1 MKNRILLVAMVFVG
15 LSAFAQRV
23 AAPLHGVTT
32 TKQVQPNNGMPT
44 NPYNGAAVDI
54 TFLDTLYSNDF
65 SDSTEFTQ
73 FVQSG
78 SSSEWVFGTNSTI
91 GNGGFFGA
99 AFASTTASNGY
110 AMFDYF
116 GFNAEAQFAN
126 SSITLGP
133 IDLSGAVAPLTVNF
147 EQYYAKFRDSAQVW
161 YSLDGINFTLLGD
174 NTDLPLYGVNAQG
187 ETIGSITANGALK
200 SIFANQLA
208 GQAQVWIRFRYKS
221 DDGSYTWLVDDLTIT
236 NVSVPAVDLDLV
248 KVYTMDPVLFDYA
261 ITPLSQADTLVYGVV
276 VTNNALTST
285 SFTINYD
292 LQFNG
297 GSVLSG
303 SDIVPVIAPLQ
314 TDTLYFLTTYTP
326 DQVGTYSFS
335 ASIVAD
341 GDFTQNNNSATD
353 EFEISEYIY
362 SPVGDI
368 SDANVTS
375 LSGPGSG
382 TPVVYNPYKAAQLFY
397 TKSAGT
403 VYAAN
408 IAMPRPVGTQNY
420 PVELTIEIRDAA
432 DIENVVNIADYIL
445 DNTHPTGIQYKT
457 ILFDPPVDLEEDKF
471 YLLVVSTT
479 DETKKFNFYSNDGDD
494 DQSTRAYGPFGAN
507 NAVAWYRGWEFTP
520 CFQIT
525 FDPEVAGLQPTDAGI
540 RMATYPNPAN
550 ENINLVMEMDN
561 AMTATV
567 NLLDIQGRVVSTRNI
582 AASLSVTES
591 ISVSELANGI
601 YTLQVITEKGISTQ
615 KITVAH

>member
-1 MKNRILLVAMVFVG
+1 MKNRLLLVAMVFVG

-23 AAPLHGVTT
+23 AAPLHGVTSV
-32 TKQVQPNNGMPT
+32 KQVQPNNGIPT

-65 SDSTEFTQ
+65 SDSTNFTQ

-78 SSSEWVFGTNSTI
+78 SSSEWVFGTNASI

-99 AFASTTASNGY
+99 AFASTTAGNGY

-161 YSLDGINFTLLGD
+161 YSLDGINFNLLGD

-187 ETIGSITANGALK
+187 ETIGSVTANGALK

-221 DDGSYTWLVDDLTIT
+221 DVGSYSWLIDDLTVT

-248 KVYTMDPVLFDYA
+248 KIYTADFGLFEYEV
-261 ITPLSQADTLVYGVV
+261 TPLSQVDTLIYGVV
-276 VTNNALTST
+276 VTNNALTAT
-285 SFTINYD
+285 TFNINYNVE
-292 LQFNG
+292 FNG
-297 GSVLSG
+297 GSVASG
-303 SDIVPVIAPLQ
+303 TQLVPVIAPLQ
-314 TDTLYFLTTYTP
+314 TDTLFFLTNYTPEQLGTYT
-326 DQVGTYSFS
+326 FS
-335 ASIVAD
+335 AEIVAD
-341 GDFTQNNNSATD
+341 GDFSADNNTKSK
-353 EFEISEYIY
+353 EFEISEFIY
-362 SPVGDI
+362 SPF
-368 SDANVTS
+368 SD
-375 LSGPGSG
+375 LSGATAQTFNG
-382 TPVVYNPYKAAQLFY
+382 TGASPPYDAYKIGQIFFTANP
-397 TKSAGT
+397 GT

-408 IAMPRPVGTQNY
+408 LALQRPIGIANSPI
-420 PVELTIEIRDAA
+420 ELTIEIRDAE
-432 DIENVVNIADYIL
+432 DIDNVINIADYIL
-445 DNTHPTGIQYKT
+445 DENHPASIQYKT
-457 ILFDPPVDLEEDKF
+457 ILFDPPIDLEEDKF

-479 DETKKFNFYSNDGDD
+479 DENKKFNFYAKPGDD
-494 DQSTRAYGPFGAN
+494 DQGSRVNGPFGVNDAIG
-507 NAVAWYRGWEFTP
+507 WYRGIDLSP
-520 CFQIT
+520 CFQLT

-540 RMATYPNPAN
+540 KMATYPNPAN

-567 NLLDIQGRVVSTRNI
+567 NLLDIQGRVVTTRNI

-591 ISVSELANGI
+591 ISVSDFANGI